1 MQGGD
6 GTSYGDGE
14 PNDTSPWV
22 LLRDMDKLIDDNET
36 WVPVAAVAK
45 RYKSSS
51 PDSEAFIHD
60 PLSVMMADAQNP
72 ETGEPE
78 ALAELARI
86 GPEWHISTMVVNHQ
100 ATLSIRHLSV
110 VVTLKPDNPSAGIM
124 IVKQKSP

>member
-1 MQGGD
+1 MLGGD
-6 GTSYGDGE
+6 GKSYGDSQ

-22 LLRDMDKLIDDNET
+22 LLRDFDKLASSDGT
-36 WVPVAAVAK
+36 WVRVAAIAK

-72 ETGEPE
+72 ETGETE

-86 GPEWHISTMVVNHQ
+86 GPDWPVSTLVVNHQ
-100 ATLSIRHLSV
+100 ATLSIKHLTV
-110 VVTLKPDNPSAGIM
+110 VVTLKPDNPSVGVL
-124 IVKQKSP
+124 IVKQNQ